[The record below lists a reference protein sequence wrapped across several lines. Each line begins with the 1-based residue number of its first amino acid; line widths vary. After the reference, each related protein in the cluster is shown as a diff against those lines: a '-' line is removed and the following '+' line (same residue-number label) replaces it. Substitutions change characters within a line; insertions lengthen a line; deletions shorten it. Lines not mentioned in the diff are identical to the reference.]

1 MRKATNKH
9 GYATAQEIQDA
20 FRIAVI
26 LSGGDRKSF
35 ILWFRS
41 ELDLIVGQRL
51 WISRFAGI
59 LVMATQRCN
68 NIKR

>member
-1 MRKATNKH
+1 MKDRE
-9 GYATAQEIQDA
+9 ATAEEIQDA

-41 ELDLIVGQRL
+41 ELDLIVGQRGKVL
-51 WISRFAGI
+51 DQPLRGHSRDGNST
-59 LVMATQRCN
+59 M
-68 NIKR
+68 

>member
-1 MRKATNKH
+1 MNPTRSEQTLH
-9 GYATAQEIQDA
+9 A

-41 ELDLIVGQRL
+41 ELDLILGQRGKVL
-51 WISRFAGI
+51 DQPLRGHSRDGY
-59 LVMATQRCN
+59 
-68 NIKR
+68 